1 MVLEMDTCPSV
12 AATEYSFFTYDF
24 ARPSWD
30 DVAKTMSYP
39 TGVVPMPDDYL
50 SSLKFDFV
58 TTADGGTTWTFL
70 KAGADT
76 IQVLEFW
83 MTPLDAAQ
91 MEALGMVA
99 PAP

>member
-1 MVLEMDTCPSV
+1 MGGTNEAIVEYNATGEIQV
-12 AATEYSFFTYDF
+12 AE
-24 ARPSWD
+24 WD

-39 TGVVPMPDDYL
+39 TGIVPMPNDYL
-50 SSLKFDFV
+50 SALKFDFV
-58 TTADGGTTWTFL
+58 TTTSPDGAGAEWTFL

-83 MTPLDAAQ
+83 MTPLDADQ
-91 MEALGMVA
+91 MAALGMVA